1 MKNEAYLNLAP
12 TPHTIC
18 EGARE
23 ALSLIPEKTDQELYF
38 PAEPEAEEPQ
48 EEEEE
53 PVVEPTY
60 TAVTEIEG
68 KNPKTEGWYEK
79 VGEDYVLTTDEE
91 PVEEKIYYVKN

>member
-23 ALSLIPEKTDQELYF
+23 AFSLIPEKTDHELYF
-38 PAEPEAEEPQ
+38 PAEPEVEEPQ

-53 PVVEPTY
+53 VEPTY
-60 TAVTEIEG
+60 TAVEDVTG
-68 KNPKTEGWYEK
+68 KNPSTEGWYEK
-79 VGEDYVLTTDEE
+79 VEENYVLTEDEE
-91 PVEEKIYYVKN
+91 PVDGKVYYVKN

>member
-12 TPHTIC
+12 TPHTIR

-38 PAEPEAEEPQ
+38 PAEPE
-48 EEEEE
+48 EEE

-60 TAVTEIEG
+60 TAVTETEG
-68 KNPKTEGWYEK
+68 MNPKTAGWYEK
-79 VGEDYVLTTDEE
+79 VDEEYVLTTDEE
-91 PVEEKIYYVKN
+91 PVEGKTYYVKS